1 MRYSKKLL
9 QTYREDPAD
18 AEAISHKLMVR
29 AGMVRQLAAG
39 LYIHLPLG
47 LRSLE
52 KVNRIIRE
60 EMNAIGGQEISMPV
74 LHPAEVWQQSGRW
87 YDIGDEMFR
96 LKDRNQRDMVL
107 GMTHEEII
115 AWLAAREVRS
125 YRDLPQIWY
134 QIQTKLRDEARPKS
148 GVLRT
153 REFLMKDSYTLDLDA
168 AGLDQSYQL
177 HYEAYVKIF
186 RRCGLKFY
194 AVESDPGMMGGAG
207 AHEFM
212 APSEAG
218 EDEVALCE
226 KCGYAA
232 NLELAKSNPLPADFP
247 AWKLEEVATPHSRT
261 IEEVCAY
268 LEISPRLTIKSL
280 LLMAG
285 DKPVMA
291 LVRGDQQLHEK
302 KIRSLMGEFRPAHR
316 EEVKEFTGVEAG
328 FLGPARLSPQQPIPL
343 IADTSLREG
352 VFVAGANREGYHLR
366 GVVPGEHFSARF
378 ADIHLAMSGDACPK
392 CQASLKVEKTI
403 EIGNIFKLGTKY
415 SLPLKALYL
424 DRQGQEKPIVMG
436 SYGIGPARIIAAAVE
451 QNHDKDGIIFPLS
464 ITPFEVHLL
473 PVNLKQGTVGEEA
486 EKLYRGLTA
495 ARVETLF
502 DDREEAPGVKFKDAD
517 LLGSPLRLTLSNKTL
532 KENSAEV
539 KVRRTGE
546 VRMVPLEQAVSWVKD
561 WIDTQKK
568 NGSQV

>member
-1 MRYSKKLL
+1 MRYSKKLI
-9 QTYREDPAD
+9 QTYKEDPAD

-60 EMNAIGGQEISMPV
+60 EMNAIGGQEITMPV
-74 LHPAEVWQQSGRW
+74 LHPAEIWQQSGRW
-87 YDIGDEMFR
+87 YDIGEEMFR

-115 AWLAAREVRS
+115 AWLAAREIRS
-125 YRDLPQIWY
+125 YRDLPQVWY

-177 HYEAYVKIF
+177 HYEAYVRIF
-186 RRCGLKFY
+186 RRCGVKFY

-218 EDEVALCE
+218 EDDVALCE

-232 NLELAKSNPLPADFP
+232 NVELAQSTPVPPPFP
-247 AWKLEEVATPHSRT
+247 AWKLEEVATPDSRT
-261 IEEVCAY
+261 IEEVCAF
-268 LEISPRLTIKSL
+268 LGISPRLTIKSL
-280 LLMAG
+280 LLMA
-285 DKPVMA
+285 DEKPVMA
-291 LVRGDQQLHEK
+291 LLRGDQQLHEK
-302 KIRSLMGEFRPAHR
+302 KFRALAGEFRPAHR
-316 EEVKEFTGVEAG
+316 DEVKEVTGVEAG
-328 FLGPARLSPQQPIPL
+328 FLGPAHFSPPQPIPI
-343 IADTSLREG
+343 IADISLQG
-352 VFVAGANREGYHLR
+352 GIFVAGANREGYHLR
-366 GVVPGEHFSARF
+366 GVVPGQHFSARF

-415 SLPLKALYL
+415 SIPLKALYL
-424 DRQGQEKPIVMG
+424 DQQGQEKPIVMG

-451 QNHDKDGIIFPLS
+451 QNHDKDGIIFPAS
-464 ITPFEVHLL
+464 ITPFEAHLL
-473 PVNLKQGTVGEEA
+473 PVNLKQGNVGAEA
-486 EKLYRGLTA
+486 EKLYQRLSSAG
-495 ARVETLF
+495 VETLF

-517 LLGSPLRLTLSNKTL
+517 LLGFPLRLTLSNKTL
-532 KENSAEV
+532 KENSAEI
-539 KVRRTGE
+539 KLRRTGE
-546 VRMVPLEQAVSWVKD
+546 VRMVTLEQTVGWVKD

-568 NGSQV
+568 K

>member
-9 QTYREDPAD
+9 QTLREDPAD

-60 EMNAIGGQEISMPV
+60 EMNAIGGQEITMPI

-115 AWLAAREVRS
+115 AWLAAREIRS

-186 RRCGLKFY
+186 SRCGVKFY

-232 NLELAKSNPLPADFP
+232 NVELAQSTPVPPSFP
-247 AWKLEEVATPHSRT
+247 SWKFEEVATPDSRT

-268 LEISPRLTIKSL
+268 LGISPRLTIKSL
-280 LLMAG
+280 LLMAE

-302 KIRSLMGEFRPAHR
+302 KFRALVGEFRPAHR

-328 FLGPARLSPQQPIPL
+328 FLGPARLSPKQPISM
-343 IADTSLREG
+343 IADTSLRQG

-392 CQASLKVEKTI
+392 CQAPLKVEKTI

-415 SLPLKALYL
+415 SIPLKALYL

-451 QNHDKDGIIFPLS
+451 QNHDPNGIIFPLS
-464 ITPFEVHLL
+464 ITPFEAHLL

-486 EKLYRGLTA
+486 EKLYQGLSSA
-495 ARVETLF
+495 GVETLF

-532 KENSAEV
+532 KEKAAEV

-546 VRMVPLEQAVSWVKD
+546 VRMVPLDQAVSWVKE
-561 WIDTQKK
+561 WIADQKK
-568 NGSQV
+568 K